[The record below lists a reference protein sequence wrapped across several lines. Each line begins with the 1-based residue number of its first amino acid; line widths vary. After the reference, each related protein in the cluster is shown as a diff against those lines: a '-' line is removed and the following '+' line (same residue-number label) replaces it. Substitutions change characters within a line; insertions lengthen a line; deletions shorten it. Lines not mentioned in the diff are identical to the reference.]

1 MDSQAS
7 DDRSPLTPAAPL
19 TVASPI
25 RVAVI
30 GGGVMGGTIF
40 GAIAALDAPPVGR
53 LVVAERFAARREQLL
68 GDTLANAGGETPAGR
83 ETCAVEDPAEAV
95 VGADVVVLAVK
106 PQDAPTTLAAV
117 AAAWK
122 PGALLVS
129 VCAGLS
135 TATLES
141 MVPAGVRVV
150 RGMPNTPARIGEGA
164 TAVCAGDSAG
174 AEDIALVARLLAG
187 TGVVV
192 PVAEKQMDAVTGLS
206 GSGPA
211 YVFLVI
217 EALVEAGVELGLTR
231 DVAHD
236 LAVQTVRGAAGMAQQ
251 PAAHPTLLREAVTSP
266 GGTTAAGLA
275 ALERHGLRAAL
286 AAGVR
291 AAAERSAGLGA

>member
-7 DDRSPLTPAAPL
+7 ADRSAFTPAAPL
-19 TVASPI
+19 A
-25 RVAVI
+25 VAVI

-40 GAIAALDAPPVGR
+40 GAIAALEPSAVGR
-53 LVVAERFAARREQLL
+53 LVVAERFAQRREQLL
-68 GDTLANAGGETPAGR
+68 GDTVAAGTRTDR
-83 ETCAVEDPAEAV
+83 ETRAVEDPAEAV
-95 VGADVVVLAVK
+95 VGADAVVLAVK
-106 PQDAPTTLAAV
+106 PQDAPATLAAV
-117 AAAWK
+117 AAAWQ

-164 TAVCAGDSAG
+164 TAVCAGVSAG
-174 AEDIALVARLLAG
+174 AEDMVLVARLLAG

-231 DVAHD
+231 TVAHD